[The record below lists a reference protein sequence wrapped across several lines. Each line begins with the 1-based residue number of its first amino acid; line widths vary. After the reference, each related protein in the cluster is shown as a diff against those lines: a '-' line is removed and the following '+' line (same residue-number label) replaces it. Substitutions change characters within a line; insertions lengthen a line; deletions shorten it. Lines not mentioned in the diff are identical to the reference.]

1 MKSFKCNKCGKCF
14 TNKSAVK
21 SHIIIFHINFNN
33 KFSNNSNDFDNNYNR
48 RISLNNFLINRKLM
62 CDWPECRF
70 RTKYNFEMKIHK
82 ISAHHNSL
90 QKLNQNSQKQQNKAI
105 TEDNEDVEQQVQ
117 QFDYKSNECEQQFLN
132 SN

>member
-1 MKSFKCNKCGKCF
+1 
-14 TNKSAVK
+14 
-21 SHIIIFHINFNN
+21 
-33 KFSNNSNDFDNNYNR
+33 
-48 RISLNNFLINRKLM
+48 
-62 CDWPECRF
+62 
-70 RTKYNFEMKIHK
+70 MKIHK